1 MNAADWVGSIGV
13 GLLLIAFALNLARRV
28 RAGSISYR
36 ALNLVGASMACYA
49 AVLIDYVP
57 FVVLEGVW
65 ALTAFVAIVRP
76 QRSSTPIAQ
85 SSAHRRH
92 EEDHP

>member
-1 MNAADWVGSIGV
+1 M
-13 GLLLIAFALNLARRV
+13 LLIAFALNLARRI

-65 ALTAFVAIVRP
+65 ALTAFVAVVRP
-76 QRSSTPIAQ
+76 PRSVARIAHEPV
-85 SSAHRRH
+85 SARSGAHS
-92 EEDHP
+92 EEDY